1 MSTIH
6 TVRVIKADT
15 KTEGGLVLTLVT
27 KEGENFSYTM
37 DKEQVSDVANLLI
50 FGFGFEL
57 EQKPHISPDAY
68 AVRVDPNAMIGLE
81 CLAKFENGKWML
93 GYFKSISEDRV
104 SIEVAYRE
112 HLKRRRMRRRLRRR
126 WN

>member
-1 MSTIH
+1 MLGRHIY
-6 TVRVIKADT
+6 RVHRTAQSWT
-15 KTEGGLVLTLVT
+15 VT

-37 DKEQVSDVANLLI
+37 DKEQVSDVATLLI